1 MPIQNVQAKR
11 GPVTK
16 GRITQLLRG
25 RSCGTIRTSRGE
37 NVFFHARDLEGVKY
51 QDLEVG
57 TSVSFELIDDQVSG
71 ARASFVKPANAKPAK
86 KAG

>member
-1 MPIQNVQAKR
+1 MMTAHSTTIPTKR

-25 RSCGTIRTSRGE
+25 RSCGTIRTSRGQS
-37 NVFFHARDLEGVKY
+37 VFFHARDLEGVKY

-57 TSVSFELIDDQVSG
+57 GSVSFELIDDQVSG
-71 ARASFVKPANAKPAK
+71 ARAAFVRVIGAAK
-86 KAG
+86 